1 MREPP
6 LPPYLD
12 RGDGHNRCC
21 QRRFWCIADVCGVLC
36 VLITWLLIG
45 YAGYVVMVILLSWP
59 QSVMRGFHL
68 VLYNTLT
75 VLAFSSHARTML
87 TDPVST
93 NGDCRL
99 GCSGV
104 KGGGKV
110 WLCVFAL

>member
-1 MREPP
+1 MRDPP

-45 YAGYVVMVILLSWP
+45 YAEYVVMMILFSWP
-59 QSVMRGFHL
+59 HSVMRGVHL
-68 VLYNTLT
+68 VIYNTLT

-87 TDPVST
+87 TDPVRT
-93 NGDCRL
+93 DGQLWR
-99 GCSGV
+99 
-104 KGGGKV
+104 
-110 WLCVFAL
+110 W

>member
-45 YAGYVVMVILLSWP
+45 YAEYVVMVILLSWP

-93 NGDCRL
+93 GGIAGWDAEGSEAGAECDCVL
-99 GCSGV
+99 V
-104 KGGGKV
+104 
-110 WLCVFAL
+110 L